1 MPAPSV
7 LRTSSGSGSDTDS
20 GAGVEGPVSGR
31 PQPLDMDFVRGRF
44 PALAGPFVYFDNGG
58 GSQILQPV
66 LDRMNDHLVRHN
78 VQLGASYPLSVA
90 AGDALVD
97 AQRGVA
103 TLINAAD
110 PDEVVMGSSTTALL
124 RMIAGSVGQTLE
136 PGDEIIVTSGDHE
149 ANIGPWLELE
159 RVGARIRWWHADPDS
174 GELERAGLEPLL
186 GDRTRL
192 VAMTHTSNILGS
204 INPVSEIAGLVH
216 RVGAILC
223 VDGVGFAPHR
233 AVDVRAFG
241 ADLYV
246 FSFYKTFGPHHA
258 VLWGRRDLLRELP
271 GHGFGFVS
279 EDDVPYKFQ
288 PGNANYELSVSVLGI
303 LDYLAELGM
312 TEDASPRGSAVPRA
326 AVQSAFDRI
335 ALHEEEL
342 IRPLMALLAGRDGVR
357 IVGRP
362 EADRGARVSIV
373 SFVSSR
379 RSSRE
384 IVTAVDAHG
393 IGIRHGHFYSARLID
408 QLGIDGGDGVVRV
421 SMVHYNSPAEVD
433 RLIDALDPLI

>member
-1 MPAPSV
+1 
-7 LRTSSGSGSDTDS
+7 
-20 GAGVEGPVSGR
+20 VSGK
-31 PQPLDMDFVRGRF
+31 PEPLDMDFVRGRF
-44 PALAGPFVYFDNGG
+44 PALAGPFTYFDNGG

-66 LDRMNDHLVRHN
+66 LDRLNDHLVRRN

-90 AGDALVD
+90 AGEALEE
-97 AQRGVA
+97 AQRAVA
-103 TLINAAD
+103 NLIHARD
-110 PDEVVMGSSTTALL
+110 PSEVVMGSSTTALL
-124 RMIAGSVGQTLE
+124 RMIAGSIGRTLE
-136 PGDEIIVTSGDHE
+136 PGDEIVVTSGDHE

-159 RVGARIRWWHADPDS
+159 RVGARIRWWDADPES

-186 GDRTRL
+186 SARTRL

-204 INPVSEIAGLVH
+204 INPVREIAELVH
-216 RVGAILC
+216 RSGALLC

-233 AVDVRAFG
+233 AVDVQAFG
-241 ADLYV
+241 ADLYA

-288 PGNANYELSVSVLGI
+288 PGNVNYELSVSVLGI
-303 LDYLAELGM
+303 LDYLAELET
-312 TEDASPRGSAVPRA
+312 TEGASPRGANVPRST
-326 AVQSAFDRI
+326 VETAFDRI

-342 IRPLMALLAGRDGVR
+342 IRPLMALLATRDGVR
-357 IVGRP
+357 VIGRP
-362 EADRGARVSIV
+362 EPDRGSRVSIV

-379 RSSRE
+379 RSSRD

-393 IGIRHGHFYSARLID
+393 IGIRHGHFYSERLVD
-408 QLGIDGGDGVVRV
+408 RLGIEGPDGVVRV